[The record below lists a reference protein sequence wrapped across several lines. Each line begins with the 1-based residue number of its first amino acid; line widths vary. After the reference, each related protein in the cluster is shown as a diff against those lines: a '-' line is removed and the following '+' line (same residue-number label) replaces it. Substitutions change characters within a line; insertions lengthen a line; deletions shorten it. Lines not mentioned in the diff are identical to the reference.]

1 MRNTVVLLTASLF
14 FGALVALSA
23 GAVDLGAIS
32 GKDATTGLKDALTQG
47 AGKAVSTLGTTDG
60 FLGNARV
67 RIPLPPSIRKA
78 EKALKMLGMSK
89 QADELVTSMNRAAE
103 LAVNEARPVLVDSV
117 KKMSVQDA
125 KGILTGGD
133 HAATDYFR
141 KTTSDQLTIRFL
153 PIVSKMT
160 ARVQL
165 ASQYDQLAGQASKL
179 GLVKPEDANID
190 SYVTR
195 KALDGLFVVIADE
208 EAKIRANP
216 VSAVSSV
223 AKKVFGALG
232 N

>member
-1 MRNTVVLLTASLF
+1 MRNALVLLTSALLFCVVAAS
-14 FGALVALSA
+14 SA
-23 GAVDLGAIS
+23 GAADPGAVS
-32 GKDATTGLKDALTQG
+32 GRDATTGLRDALIQG

-67 RIPLPPSIRKA
+67 RIPLPPSIKKA
-78 EKALKMLGMSK
+78 ERALKMLGMSK

-103 LAVNEARPVLVDSV
+103 LAVKEATPVLVDAV

-125 KGILTGGD
+125 KGILAGGD

-141 KTTSDQLTIRFL
+141 KTTSDALAVRFL
-153 PIVSKMT
+153 PIVRKMT

-165 ASQYDQLAGQASKL
+165 SSQYDQLAGQAAKL
-179 GLVKPEDANID
+179 GLVKAEEANID

-195 KALDGLFVVIADE
+195 KALDGLFVLIADE

-223 AKKVFGALG
+223 AKKVFGALR

>member
-1 MRNTVVLLTASLF
+1 MRNALVLLTSALLFCVVAAS
-14 FGALVALSA
+14 SA
-23 GAVDLGAIS
+23 GAADPGAVS
-32 GKDATTGLKDALTQG
+32 GRDATTGLRDALIQG

-67 RIPLPPSIRKA
+67 RIPLPPSIKKA
-78 EKALKMLGMSK
+78 ERALKMLGMSK

-103 LAVNEARPVLVDSV
+103 LAVKEATPVLVDAV
-117 KKMSVQDA
+117 TKMSVQDA
-125 KGILTGGD
+125 KGILAGGD

-141 KTTSDQLTIRFL
+141 KTTSDALAVRFL
-153 PIVSKMT
+153 PIVRKMT

-165 ASQYDQLAGQASKL
+165 SSQYDQLAGQAAKL
-179 GLVKPEDANID
+179 GLVKAEEANID

-195 KALDGLFVVIADE
+195 KALDGLFVLIADE

-223 AKKVFGALG
+223 AKKVFGALR

>member
-89 QADELVTSMNRAAE
+89 QADELVTGMNRAAE
-103 LAVNEARPVLVDSV
+103 LAVKEARPVLVDSV

-165 ASQYDQLAGQASKL
+165 ASQYDQLAGQAAKL

>member
-1 MRNTVVLLTASLF
+1 MRNALVLLTSALLFCVVAAS
-14 FGALVALSA
+14 SA
-23 GAVDLGAIS
+23 GAADPGAVS
-32 GKDATTGLKDALTQG
+32 GRDATTGLRDALIQG

-67 RIPLPPSIRKA
+67 RIPLPPSIKKA
-78 EKALKMLGMSK
+78 ERALKMLGMSK

-103 LAVNEARPVLVDSV
+103 LAVKEATPVLVDAV

-125 KGILTGGD
+125 KGILAGGD

-141 KTTSDQLTIRFL
+141 KTTSDALAVRFL
-153 PIVSKMT
+153 PIVRKMT

-165 ASQYDQLAGQASKL
+165 SSQYDQFAGQAAKL
-179 GLVKPEDANID
+179 GLVKAEEANID

-195 KALDGLFVVIADE
+195 KALDGLFVLIADE

-223 AKKVFGALG
+223 AKKVFGALR